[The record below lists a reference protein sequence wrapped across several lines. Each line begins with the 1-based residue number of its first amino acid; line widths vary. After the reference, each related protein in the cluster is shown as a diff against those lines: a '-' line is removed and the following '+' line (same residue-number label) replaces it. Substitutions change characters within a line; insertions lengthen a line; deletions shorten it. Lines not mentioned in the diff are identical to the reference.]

1 MINKSNLLSLGL
13 MVGLFTLLAFY
24 PDSAFAQVIGGGFES
39 KMQGLTTKLITVILP
54 LVSVLGLVYAVI
66 LALTGDGAAKGRIIM
81 VIVCSIVGF
90 MAPHI
95 IGWFQSAAGQ

>member
-1 MINKSNLLSLGL
+1 MNKENMITLGV
-13 MVGLFTLLAFY
+13 MVTIIAVMAFMPELAH
-24 PDSAFAQVIGGGFES
+24 AQYAGGFES

-54 LVSVLGLVYAVI
+54 LVSVIGLVYAVI
-66 LALTGDGAAKGRIIM
+66 LALTGDGAAKARIIM

-95 IGWFQSAAGQ
+95 ISWFQSAAGQ

>member
-1 MINKSNLLSLGL
+1 MNKSTVLSVLF
-13 MVGLFTLLAFY
+13 MVGLIGVMALF
-24 PDSAFAQVIGGGFES
+24 PESAFAQVIGGGFES

-54 LVSVLGLVYAVI
+54 LVSILGLVYAVI

>member
-1 MINKSNLLSLGL
+1 MNKQNMITLGIFIAIVAVITF
-13 MVGLFTLLAFY
+13 MPDLAH
-24 PDSAFAQVIGGGFES
+24 AQYAGGFES

-54 LVSVLGLVYAVI
+54 LVSVMGLVYAVI
-66 LALTGDGAAKGRIIM
+66 LALTGDGAAKARIIM
-81 VIVCSIVGF
+81 VIVCSIIGF

>member
-1 MINKSNLLSLGL
+1 MNKESLMTLGL
-13 MVGLFTLLAFY
+13 MIAVVAVMAFM
-24 PDSAFAQVIGGGFES
+24 PDVAHAQFAGGFES

-66 LALTGDGAAKGRIIM
+66 LALTGDGSAKGRIIM
-81 VIVCSIVGF
+81 VIVCSIIGF
-90 MAPHI
+90 LAPHI

>member
-1 MINKSNLLSLGL
+1 MNKENMISIVFIFALVAVVAF
-13 MVGLFTLLAFY
+13 MPDLAH
-24 PDSAFAQVIGGGFES
+24 AQFAGGFES

-66 LALTGDGAAKGRIIM
+66 LALTGDCAAKGRIIM
-81 VIVCSIVGF
+81 VIVCSIIGF

>member
-1 MINKSNLLSLGL
+1 MNKENLMTLGL
-13 MVGLFTLLAFY
+13 MIAVVAVMAFL
-24 PDSAFAQVIGGGFES
+24 PDVAHAQFAGGFES

-66 LALTGDGAAKGRIIM
+66 LALTGDGSAKGRIIM
-81 VIVCSIVGF
+81 VIVCSIIGF
-90 MAPHI
+90 LAPHI

>member
-1 MINKSNLLSLGL
+1 MNRESLMSVCL
-13 MVGLFTLLAFY
+13 ILAIVIIAAFM
-24 PDSAFAQVIGGGFES
+24 PEMAFAQFGGGFES
-39 KMQGLTTKLITVILP
+39 KMQGLTTKLITVVLP

-90 MAPHI
+90 LAPHI
-95 IGWFQSAAGQ
+95 ISWFQSAAGQ

>member
-1 MINKSNLLSLGL
+1 MINKSNYLSLGI
-13 MVGLFTLLAFY
+13 MFGFIAIMLFF
-24 PDSAFAQVIGGGFES
+24 PDSAFAQYGGGFES
-39 KMQGLTTKLITVILP
+39 KMQGLTNKLITVILP

-95 IGWFQSAAGQ
+95 ISWFQSAAGS

>member
-1 MINKSNLLSLGL
+1 MNKQNMITLGIL
-13 MVGLFTLLAFY
+13 IAIVAVIALVPDLAH
-24 PDSAFAQVIGGGFES
+24 AQYAGGFES

-54 LVSVLGLVYAVI
+54 LVSVIGLVYAVI
-66 LALTGDGAAKGRIIM
+66 LALTGDGAAKARIIM
-81 VIVCSIVGF
+81 VIVCSIIGF

>member
-1 MINKSNLLSLGL
+1 MITLGILIAIVSVFAL
-13 MVGLFTLLAFY
+13 MPDLAH
-24 PDSAFAQVIGGGFES
+24 AQYAGGFES

-54 LVSVLGLVYAVI
+54 LVSVIGLVYAVI
-66 LALTGDGAAKGRIIM
+66 LALTGDGAAKARIIM
-81 VIVCSIVGF
+81 VIVCSIIGF

>member
-1 MINKSNLLSLGL
+1 MTLGL
-13 MVGLFTLLAFY
+13 MIAVVAVMAFM
-24 PDSAFAQVIGGGFES
+24 PDVAHAQFAGGFES

-66 LALTGDGAAKGRIIM
+66 LALTGDGSAKGRIIM
-81 VIVCSIVGF
+81 VIVCSIIGF
-90 MAPHI
+90 LAPHI

>member
-24 PDSAFAQVIGGGFES
+24 PDSAFAQIGGGFES

>member
-1 MINKSNLLSLGL
+1 MNKENMIS
-13 MVGLFTLLAFY
+13 MVFIFALVAVVAFMPDLAH
-24 PDSAFAQVIGGGFES
+24 AQFAGGFES

-81 VIVCSIVGF
+81 VIVCSIIGF

>member
-1 MINKSNLLSLGL
+1 MNKENMISMGL
-13 MVGLFTLLAFY
+13 MIALVAFVAFMPDLAH
-24 PDSAFAQVIGGGFES
+24 AQFAGGFES

-81 VIVCSIVGF
+81 VIVCSIIGF

>member
-1 MINKSNLLSLGL
+1 MTLGL
-13 MVGLFTLLAFY
+13 MIAVVAVMAIM
-24 PDSAFAQVIGGGFES
+24 PDVAHAQFAGGFES

-66 LALTGDGAAKGRIIM
+66 LALTGDGSAKGRIIM
-81 VIVCSIVGF
+81 VIVCSIIGF
-90 MAPHI
+90 LAPHI

>member
-1 MINKSNLLSLGL
+1 MNKENMISMGFMIALVAFVAF
-13 MVGLFTLLAFY
+13 MPDLAH
-24 PDSAFAQVIGGGFES
+24 AQFAGGFES

-81 VIVCSIVGF
+81 VIVCSIIGF

>member
-1 MINKSNLLSLGL
+1 MNKENMITLGV
-13 MVGLFTLLAFY
+13 MVAIIAVMAFMPELAH
-24 PDSAFAQVIGGGFES
+24 AQYAGGFES

-54 LVSVLGLVYAVI
+54 LVSVIGLVYAVI
-66 LALTGDGAAKGRIIM
+66 LALTGDGAAKARIIM

-95 IGWFQSAAGQ
+95 ISWFQSAAGQ

>member
-1 MINKSNLLSLGL
+1 MNKSTAFSVFF
-13 MVGLFTLLAFY
+13 MVGLIGVMALF
-24 PDSAFAQVIGGGFES
+24 PESAFAQVMGGGFES
-39 KMQGLTTKLITVILP
+39 KMQGLTTTLITVILP

>member
-1 MINKSNLLSLGL
+1 MNKENMISMGL
-13 MVGLFTLLAFY
+13 MIAIVTFVALMPDLAH
-24 PDSAFAQVIGGGFES
+24 AQFAGGFES

-81 VIVCSIVGF
+81 VIVCSIIGF

>member
-1 MINKSNLLSLGL
+1 MNKSTTYSVFL
-13 MVGLFTLLAFY
+13 MVGVIGLMALF
-24 PDSAFAQVIGGGFES
+24 PESAFAQMIGGGFES

-66 LALTGDGAAKGRIIM
+66 LALTGDGGAKTRIIM

-90 MAPHI
+90 IAPHLI
-95 IGWFQSAAGQ
+95 SWVQSAAGQ

>member
-1 MINKSNLLSLGL
+1 MNKQNMIS
-13 MVGLFTLLAFY
+13 MVFMITLVAFVAFMPDLAY
-24 PDSAFAQVIGGGFES
+24 AQFAGGFES

-81 VIVCSIVGF
+81 VIVCSIIGF

-95 IGWFQSAAGQ
+95 IGWFQSAVGQ

>member
-1 MINKSNLLSLGL
+1 MSKENMITLGV
-13 MVGLFTLLAFY
+13 MVAIIAVMAFMPELAH
-24 PDSAFAQVIGGGFES
+24 AQYAGGFES

-54 LVSVLGLVYAVI
+54 LVSVIGLVYAVI
-66 LALTGDGAAKGRIIM
+66 LALTGDGAAKARIIM

-95 IGWFQSAAGQ
+95 ISWFQSAAGQ